1 MSAVIETQPVINPKH
16 AATDHPRF
24 SGKIA
29 YLVNQYPVP
38 SSTFIRREIEA
49 METFG
54 VEVLRYAIRQ
64 TDVRLSEPK
73 DLVEASKTRIILDLG
88 IFGLLSAVAATMV
101 MHPVRLL
108 KAFWLTLKTGWHSDR
123 GLICNLIYL
132 LEACQLARWLNQE
145 NVEHLHAHYGTN
157 PASVAMLCE
166 VLGGPPFSFTLH
178 GPHEFDKPHFLRLG
192 EKVVRSKF
200 TVAISEYGRSQLFR
214 WCDHRHWSKI
224 HVVHCGLDR
233 AFFDNDITPPPANRK
248 LLFIGRL
255 SEQKGTHLLV
265 EAANLL
271 KDEGLDFELT
281 LVGDG
286 PMRGQ
291 LENMIKHY
299 GLEDNVHLA
308 GWQNDVEVRQSLI
321 ESRALV
327 LSSFAEGL
335 PVVIMESLAMGRPV
349 ISTNIAGVAE
359 LVQPGVCGWLVP
371 AGAVR
376 PLADKMQE
384 ALEMPVEQLAEYGRA
399 GARLA
404 FQNHNVMAEAE
415 KLAQLIGLNEVRS

>member
-1 MSAVIETQPVINPKH
+1 MSVVIETLAVTDDQPV
-16 AATDHPRF
+16 ATTNAKF

-54 VEVLRYAIRQ
+54 VDVLRYAIRQ
-64 TDVRLSEPK
+64 TDTRLSEPK
-73 DLVEASKTRIILDLG
+73 DLVEASKTKIILDLG
-88 IFGLLSAVAATMV
+88 IAGLLAALLATMLT
-101 MHPVRLL
+101 HPIRLL
-108 KAFWLTLKTGWHSDR
+108 KAFWLTLKIGWHSDR
-123 GLICNLIYL
+123 GLLCNLVYL

-145 NVEHLHAHYGTN
+145 DVEHLHAHFGTN

-224 HVVHCGLDR
+224 HVVHCGLDQ
-233 AFFDNDITPPPANRK
+233 AYFDNEVTPPSAARK

-271 KDEGLDFELT
+271 KEDGLDFELT

-286 PMRGQ
+286 PMRSQ
-291 LENMIKHY
+291 LEAMIRHY
-299 GLEDNVHLA
+299 GLDDNVRLV
-308 GWQNDVEVRQSLI
+308 GWQNDSEVRQSLTA
-321 ESRALV
+321 SRALV

-399 GARLA
+399 GRRLA
-404 FQNHNVMAEAE
+404 LESHNVRTEAK
-415 KLAQLIGLNEVRS
+415 KLARLIGLHEVRD